1 MNILPGIKIVDLGL
15 FIEKHKILIISDLHL
30 GIEASLNKQ
39 GYLIPRFQ
47 FDEIKTR
54 LKKMLEEVNPKTI
67 IFNGDLKHEFGSIDR
82 QEWNQILELFDSL
95 KDKKI
100 IVIEG
105 NHDKILEP
113 ITKKRNLKI
122 EERYDIDNITV
133 IHGNYIPEKLNKIII
148 IGHEHPAISFPDR
161 QDERYKCFLKGKYKN
176 HDLLV
181 TPSFSFLSQGTDIK
195 RENLLSPFLQQSLK
209 DFEIYVVEDK
219 VYKFGKLTN
228 TF

>member
-1 MNILPGIKIVDLGL
+1 M
-15 FIEKHKILIISDLHL
+15 
-30 GIEASLNKQ
+30 
-39 GYLIPRFQ
+39 
-47 FDEIKTR
+47 
-54 LKKMLEEVNPKTI
+54 KKYE
-67 IFNGDLKHEFGSIDR
+67 IFNKAKDYHNSAFWEIIGK
-82 QEWNQILELFDSL
+82 LE
-95 KDKKI
+95 
-100 IVIEG
+100 
-105 NHDKILEP
+105 
-113 ITKKRNLKI
+113 RNLKI

-161 QDERYKCFLKGKYKN
+161 PDERYKCFLKGKYKN